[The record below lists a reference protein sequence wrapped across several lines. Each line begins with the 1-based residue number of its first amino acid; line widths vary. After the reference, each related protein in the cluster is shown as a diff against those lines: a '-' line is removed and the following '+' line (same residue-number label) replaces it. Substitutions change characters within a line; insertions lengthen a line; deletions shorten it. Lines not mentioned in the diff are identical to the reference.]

1 MIKCVYVAMRNNIVF
16 DVSLIDYD
24 VQAMYR
30 KFNSIAKKQGNINFQ
45 TKHYVV
51 SGHNLKLS
59 VFKRLLDFKNVNN
72 SLDWLVGELEKEC
85 K

>member
-24 VQAMYR
+24 VQVMNR
-30 KFNSIAKKQGNINFQ
+30 KFNSIVKKRGTIDFDV
-45 TKHYVV
+45 KHFPV

-59 VFKRLLDFKNVNN
+59 VFKRLLAFKNVDN

>member
-1 MIKCVYVAMRNNIVF
+1 MLKCVYVAMRNNIVF

-24 VQAMYR
+24 VQAMNR
-30 KFNSIAKKQGNINFQ
+30 KFNAISKKQGNTNFQ
-45 TKHYVV
+45 TKHFPV

-59 VFKRLLDFKNVNN
+59 VFKRLLSFKDVNN